1 MTHDKSGSASP
12 RFQPGDRVRGKYGV
26 DRGRLAIAE
35 QPQHR
40 LFSIPATLACTGR
53 RVLLHLSDRAPLAL
67 VRDAIHSLR
76 ALTDA
81 G

>member
-1 MTHDKSGSASP
+1 M
-12 RFQPGDRVRGKYGV
+12 
-26 DRGRLAIAE
+26 
-35 QPQHR
+35 QHR
-40 LFSIPATLACTGR
+40 LFSIPATLPCTGR
-53 RVLLHLSDRAPLAL
+53 RVLLHLSDRAPWAL

>member
-1 MTHDKSGSASP
+1 MTNRYRVTLANHDARRWEPK
-12 RFQPGDRVRGKYGV
+12 
-26 DRGRLAIAE
+26 